1 MDNASIHR
9 TYAVEN
15 LFATEDVRANFIS
28 PYSSELNSPVE

>member
-28 PYSSELNSPVE
+28 LFLLIPVN